1 MKKIYINESSISDVI
16 NGRLLPQF
24 LFKLVKSHHTSLG
37 ENDAFP
43 TSYDYPFDY
52 VLLKERYNEVC
63 DAIEGLGLESL
74 DEDYLVSE
82 LSSLVTQCKRLEK
95 PIKDTLEKI
104 CENALNKL
112 FAIPEESINL
122 HFKLVD
128 KIKFKSDVR
137 IKPESSD
144 ESKYTFKDIE
154 DIDLTNKEV
163 MKRRFIDALIQGA
176 SYTYSRIEG
185 LYIGDI
191 DKINQDL
198 PRLYRKI
205 RVINDYLLFTKKE
218 ELSDKNP
225 MQGSYVETHIGLK
238 DKKTTI
244 SAQGII
250 FPLLFQ
256 EGIKGMFELFSSHGL
271 PQDIEKAQHIVKKAD
286 FILAEP
292 WDIRLGVGLWRMFFG
307 DVEDTNV
314 VPYMFTKF
322 VSLPVEEF
330 NIASKEIL
338 SSTVKG
344 KKIINALMKDS
355 EYDSGYQQFKN
366 RINAKNLDKSLIKDS
381 YFTGAEANG
390 YEIDTT
396 ELDGDVIEEDDS
408 ANGSTIILYHGGN
421 EDEDP
426 QMYGTYW
433 LTDSKTMALDYSFN
447 NDCPCV
453 YKVTIDKTKLNYT
466 NCTEHYSSRFNNAY
480 CLGLRYLDPIVNIE
494 PMTEEETDEIEYDF
508 NLI

>member
-396 ELDGDVIEEDDS
+396 ELDGDVIEE
-408 ANGSTIILYHGGN
+408 
-421 EDEDP
+421 
-426 QMYGTYW
+426 
-433 LTDSKTMALDYSFN
+433 
-447 NDCPCV
+447 
-453 YKVTIDKTKLNYT
+453 
-466 NCTEHYSSRFNNAY
+466 
-480 CLGLRYLDPIVNIE
+480 
-494 PMTEEETDEIEYDF
+494 TDE
-508 NLI
+508 N